1 MVDESTGTT
10 DLTAE
15 TSTLLE
21 NQSKIL
27 PIRNRTNAGRMT
39 NIAVT
44 VISGPSIKDLSVSYS
59 DQETAAAL
67 VAAIQDGVGAASGAR
82 VYVQRTGRTIDADS
96 VMADVDLLHGDVLE
110 LIGTDGPAALRP
122 YLERMGDIGP
132 VRVEIP
138 VSGVRVGRMAVGN
151 DLVLDD
157 PTVSKVHAS
166 ITSVGQMIVVDDLGS
181 TNGTT
186 VNGTPIA
193 GETKLNVGDIVE
205 FGDHARFMLTGASSI
220 DGPDCRRLPPSD
232 PISHEPTVGCT

>member
-1 MVDESTGTT
+1 
-10 DLTAE
+10 
-15 TSTLLE
+15 
-21 NQSKIL
+21 
-27 PIRNRTNAGRMT
+27 MT

-44 VISGPSIKDLSVSYS
+44 VISRPSIRDLSLSYS
-59 DQETAAAL
+59 DYEMAAGL
-67 VAAIQDGVGAASGAR
+67 VAAIEDGIGVTWGAR
-82 VYVQRTGRTIDADS
+82 LCVRRTGKAIDRDS
-96 VMADVDLLHGDVLE
+96 IVSDIDLLDGDVLE
-110 LIGTDGPAALRP
+110 LIGADKPAVPRP

-166 ITSVGQMIVVDDLGS
+166 ITCVGQMIVIDDLGS

-205 FGDHARFMLTGASSI
+205 FGDRARFKLSGTTSI
-220 DGPDCRRLPPSD
+220 DGPGRPASTA
-232 PISHEPTVGCT
+232 I